1 MNKVVLDDI
10 IQICNENIEWK
21 ILAGKRIL
29 ITGARGYIATYM
41 VYTLLMIND
50 KYNLNITVYAM
61 CRDECKSKEYY
72 REEVK
77 REDFCLI
84 TQDVCEVI
92 GDNWKFDII
101 IHAACIG
108 NIYAQHTYPYQTIE
122 ANVMGLANVIDYCE
136 KHKCDKLLYFS
147 SYMVYGASNSA
158 MRNEDSTMVTLD
170 FSDYRNEYACSKQ
183 MGELMLASKK
193 REGFYTKTLIVRP
206 MNIYG
211 PGQRYS
217 EKKPITDFLG
227 NYLKDE
233 NILLKSD
240 GTQTR
245 SYLYLTDAIKGLLY
259 ILIYGVDGESYN
271 LASENNVCQIRN
283 LAEMVTGFNPKLK
296 VEFQKKDESHL
307 KMDNDVM
314 LADVSKLKSLGWKE
328 TIDLHNGLSR
338 IINWAENDSD
348 FLNM

>member
-10 IQICNENIEWK
+10 IQICNENINWK
-21 ILAGKRIL
+21 ALVGRRIL
-29 ITGARGYIATYM
+29 ITGARGYIATYL

-50 KYNLNITVYAM
+50 IYNLNVTVYAM
-61 CRDECKSKEYY
+61 CRDECKSREYY

-84 TQDVCEVI
+84 TQDVCDAI
-92 GDNWKFDII
+92 GDNREFDII
-101 IHAACIG
+101 IHAASIA

-122 ANVMGLANVIDYCE
+122 ANVIGLNNVINYCE
-136 KHKCDKLLYFS
+136 KHKCEKLLYFS
-147 SYMVYGASNSA
+147 SYMVYGVVDRVI
-158 MRNEDSTMVTLD
+158 RNESFTMGALD
-170 FSDYRNEYACSKQ
+170 FGDYRNAYAFSKQ

-193 REGFYTKTLIVRP
+193 REGFHTKTLIVRP

-227 NYLKDE
+227 NYLRDE
-233 NILLKSD
+233 NIVLKSD
-240 GTQTR
+240 GKQTR

-259 ILIYGVDGESYN
+259 ILIYGGDGESYN
-271 LASENNVCQIRN
+271 LASEKNVCQIRK
-283 LAEMVTGFNPKLK
+283 LAEMVTGFNPELR
-296 VEFQKKDESHL
+296 VEFQKKDESHF

-338 IINWAENDSD
+338 IINWAENESD
-348 FLNM
+348 FLNI